1 MCAIFDNLNDKSQQV
16 NNELKGEAVRPNSSW
31 RKKRKDETI
40 TDPSCFSELVGGDLI
55 GNKRKKCTEWHK
67 RAYKD
72 ELHYL
77 TEKNF

>member
-1 MCAIFDNLNDKSQQV
+1 MCASFDNPNNKTQQA
-16 NNELKGEAVRPNSSW
+16 NIELKGEAVQPNSSW
-31 RKKRKDETI
+31 RKTRKDEAI
-40 TDPSCFSELVGGDLI
+40 TDLSCFSELVGREFIGD
-55 GNKRKKCTEWHK
+55 RYKKCTEWHK

>member
-16 NNELKGEAVRPNSSW
+16 NNELKGEAVRPNSNW
-31 RKKRKDETI
+31 LKKRKDETV
-40 TDPSCFSELVGGDLI
+40 TDPSCFSELVRGGLI
-55 GNKRKKCTEWHK
+55 GDKHKKCTEWHK

>member
-1 MCAIFDNLNDKSQQV
+1 MCVIFDNPNNKSQQAK
-16 NNELKGEAVRPNSSW
+16 NELEGEAVQPHSKW
-31 RKKRKDETI
+31 RKKRKDEAI
-40 TDPSCFSELVGGDLI
+40 TVPSCFGELVEREFIED
-55 GNKRKKCTEWHK
+55 RYKKCTEWHK

>member
-1 MCAIFDNLNDKSQQV
+1 MCAVFDNPNGKPQRA
-16 NNELKGEAVRPNSSW
+16 NNELKGEEVQPNSSW

-40 TDPSCFSELVGGDLI
+40 TDPSYFGGLVGREFIGD
-55 GNKRKKCTEWHK
+55 KRKKCTKWHK

>member
-1 MCAIFDNLNDKSQQV
+1 MCAIFDNQNDKSQQT
-16 NNELKGEAVRPNSSW
+16 NNELKGEAVQPNSSW

-40 TDPSCFSELVGGDLI
+40 TDPSCFGELVGDS
-55 GNKRKKCTEWHK
+55 RKKCTEWHK

-72 ELHYL
+72 EMHYL

>member
-16 NNELKGEAVRPNSSW
+16 NNELKGEAVRSNSNW
-31 RKKRKDETI
+31 RKKRKDETV
-40 TDPSCFSELVGGDLI
+40 TDPSCFSELVRGGLI
-55 GNKRKKCTEWHK
+55 GDKHKKCTEWHK

>member
-1 MCAIFDNLNDKSQQV
+1 MCAIFDNPNNKTQKT
-16 NNELKGEAVRPNSSW
+16 NNELKSEAVQPNSGW
-31 RKKRKDETI
+31 RKKRKDEAI
-40 TDPSCFSELVGGDLI
+40 TDLSCFSELVGGEFI
-55 GNKRKKCTEWHK
+55 GDRDKKCTEWHK

>member
-1 MCAIFDNLNDKSQQV
+1 MCAIFDNPNDKSQQT
-16 NNELKGEAVRPNSSW
+16 NNELKGEAVQPNSSW

-40 TDPSCFSELVGGDLI
+40 TDPSCFSELVGRDLI
-55 GNKRKKCTEWHK
+55 GDKRKKCAEWHK

-72 ELHYL
+72 ELRYL

>member
-1 MCAIFDNLNDKSQQV
+1 MCAIFDNPNNKSQQP
-16 NNELKGEAVRPNSSW
+16 NNELKGKAVQPHSKW
-31 RKKRKDETI
+31 RKKRKDEAI
-40 TDPSCFSELVGGDLI
+40 TVPSCFGELVEGEFI
-55 GNKRKKCTEWHK
+55 GNRYKECTEWYK